1 MELTGGIVTKTATPR
16 PGQSRKNIEDVVPY
30 AIRHGTRVQI
40 LIVLNEGTFTPGQI
54 AEAIDEPLNR
64 VSNHVRELADAGSI
78 ELAKKETVRNTVLHY
93 YRAVEMPFYS
103 DEEIAAMPPQQ
114 RQVSAGLV
122 VQSMIA
128 EVLAALSAGRLKD
141 PRVWL
146 AWNWFNVDEQG
157 REDIMV
163 EQARS
168 WDRVREIEVESTN
181 RRVKSG
187 EESTSIIVTQLG
199 YQRARKGPQVSPP
212 SPEGE
217 RSLFRECDAPVD

>member
-1 MELTGGIVTKTATPR
+1 VNETTTPR
-16 PGQSRKNIEDVVPY
+16 PGQRRKTIEEVVPY
-30 AIRHGTRVQI
+30 AISHRTRVHI

-54 AEAIDEPLNR
+54 AEVIGEPLNN
-64 VSNHVRELADAGSI
+64 VSNHIRELADAGSI
-78 ELAKKETVRNTVLHY
+78 ELAKKEQVRNTILHY

-128 EVLAALSAGRLKD
+128 EVLAALSVGKLRD

-157 REDIMV
+157 RDDIMA

-168 WDRVREIEVESTN
+168 WGRVQEIEVESTN
-181 RRVKSG
+181 RRAKSG
-187 EESTSIIVTQLG
+187 EEATSIIVTQLG
-199 YQRARKGPQVSPP
+199 YERARKGPQVSPP
-212 SPEGE
+212 SPNDE
-217 RSLFRECDAPVD
+217 

>member
-1 MELTGGIVTKTATPR
+1 VNETTTLR
-16 PGQSRKNIEDVVPY
+16 PGQRRKTIEEVVPY
-30 AIRHGTRVQI
+30 AISHRTRVHI

-54 AEAIDEPLNR
+54 AEVIGEPLNN
-64 VSNHVRELADAGSI
+64 VSNHIRELADAGSI
-78 ELAKKETVRNTVLHY
+78 ELAKKEEVRNTILHY

-103 DEEIAAMPPQQ
+103 DEEIAAMPAQQ

-128 EVLAALSAGRLKD
+128 EVLAALSAGKLHD

-157 REDIMV
+157 RDDIMD

-168 WDRVREIEVESTN
+168 WSRVQEIEIQSTN
-181 RRVKSG
+181 RRAKSG
-187 EESTSIIVTQLG
+187 EEATSIIVTQLG
-199 YQRARKGPQVSPP
+199 YERARKGPQVPPP
-212 SPEGE
+212 SPDDE
-217 RSLFRECDAPVD
+217 

>member
-1 MELTGGIVTKTATPR
+1 MTATR
-16 PGQSRKNIEDVVPY
+16 RRGQRNKTIEEVVTY
-30 AIRHGTRVQI
+30 AVGHRTRVHI

-54 AEAIDEPLNR
+54 AEIIGEPLNN
-64 VSNHVRELADAGSI
+64 VSNHIKELVEAGSI
-78 ELAKKETVRNTVLHY
+78 ELAKTEQVRNATQHY

-128 EVLAALSAGRLKD
+128 EVMAALWAGRLDD

-146 AWNWFNVDEQG
+146 AWNWFNVDEEG
-157 REDIMV
+157 RQDILA

-168 WDRVREIEVESTN
+168 WARVQEIEIEATN
-181 RRVKSG
+181 RRAESG
-187 EESTSIIVTQLG
+187 EDATSIIVSQLG
-199 YQRARKGPQVSPP
+199 YKRARKGPTVPLRSPD
-212 SPEGE
+212 GE
-217 RSLFRECDAPVD
+217 

>member
-1 MELTGGIVTKTATPR
+1 VGETTTQR
-16 PGQSRKNIEDVVPY
+16 PGRRKKTIEEVVAY
-30 AIRHGTRVQI
+30 AIGHRTRVHI

-54 AEAIDEPLNR
+54 AEVIEEPLNN
-64 VSNHVRELADAGSI
+64 VSNHIRELADAGSI
-78 ELAKKETVRNTVLHY
+78 ELAKTEQVRNTILHY

-103 DEEIAAMPPQQ
+103 DEEIAAMTPQQ
-114 RQVSAGLV
+114 RAVSAGLV

-128 EVLAALSAGRLKD
+128 EVLAALWAGKLQD

-157 REDIMV
+157 RQDIAE

-168 WDRVREIEVESTN
+168 WARVQEIEVESTN

-187 EESTSIIVTQLG
+187 EKATSIIVTQLG
-199 YQRARKGPQVSPP
+199 YQRARKGPQVSSP
-212 SPEGE
+212 SPNHE
-217 RSLFRECDAPVD
+217 

>member
-1 MELTGGIVTKTATPR
+1 VNKATTRR
-16 PGQSRKNIEDVVPY
+16 PGQRRKSIEEVVPY
-30 AIRHGTRVQI
+30 AISHRTRVHI

-54 AEAIDEPLNR
+54 AEVIGEPLNN
-64 VSNHVRELADAGSI
+64 VSNHIRELADAGSI
-78 ELAKKETVRNTVLHY
+78 ELAKKEEVRNTILHY

-128 EVLAALSAGRLKD
+128 EVLAALSAGKLRD

-146 AWNWFNVDEQG
+146 AWNWFNVDGQG
-157 REDIMV
+157 REDIMA

-168 WDRVREIEVESTN
+168 WSRIQEIEVESTN
-181 RRVKSG
+181 RRAKSG
-187 EESTSIIVTQLG
+187 EEATSIIVTQLG
-199 YQRARKGPQVSPP
+199 YERARKGPQASPP
-212 SPEGE
+212 SPDDE
-217 RSLFRECDAPVD
+217 